1 MTQRTKTSIG
11 MTACGMICAAAMLS
25 VGCGQTETAQLSNRQ
40 TEVLSEANEASSY
53 APTRYSRAMTD
64 VALER
69 SPLVGTWMGKA
80 MVNDEALQKELDG
93 LVGEQRN
100 QLIREARTF
109 VSTQMAIDFLATGE
123 LETAVEIQPV
133 GQSPIAGQTRGKWKV
148 TEVSQSEVTVETT
161 EIDETGAAKVK
172 QTVYAISS
180 DGNRIVL
187 RPSVSSGLSMCE
199 PLIYLDRQI
208 LETPAAAMAQQNE
221 GVIVR

>member
-1 MTQRTKTSIG
+1 MTHRSKTSVG
-11 MTACGMICAAAMLS
+11 MITCGMIGAAAMLA
-25 VGCGQTETAQLSNRQ
+25 VGCGQTDTAQFTARQ
-40 TEVLSEANEASSY
+40 AEVSSEAQEASSY

-69 SPLVGTWMGKA
+69 SPLVGTWMGRA
-80 MVNDEALQKELDG
+80 MINEEALQKVLDG

-109 VSTQMAIDFLATGE
+109 VSTQMAIDFLPTGE

-133 GQSPIAGQTRGKWKV
+133 GQPLIAGESRGKWKIAG
-148 TEVSQSEVTVETT
+148 VSQSEVTVETT
-161 EIDETGAAKVK
+161 EIDETGATRVK
-172 QTVYAISS
+172 LTAYAVSA

-187 RPSVSSGLSMCE
+187 RPSVSSGLSTCE

-208 LETPAAAMAQQNE
+208 LKTPAAAMAQQND
-221 GVIVR
+221 GVITR